1 MGESRLRMVS
11 IEKAVVARLKTHG
24 ENFEIL
30 VDPKLALDY
39 KNGKEVDLMDMLAI
53 DQVFKDSGSAEK
65 ASEHLMTE
73 VLGTTK
79 IEDIVDKIIKK
90 GEISLTTEQ
99 RKEMLDEKRRKIVS
113 IITRNAID
121 PKTGNPHPPARIE
134 KAMEEARV
142 SINIFK
148 SAKEQIEPTVKK
160 IRPLLPIKFQV
171 SEIAVK
177 IPAQYSGNAY
187 SVLKE
192 FGTVKKE
199 EWNTGGELLVLL
211 EIPAG
216 LRDEVYNRLNSM
228 THGDVEIKLVK

>member
-1 MGESRLRMVS
+1 MVS
-11 IEKAVVARLKTHG
+11 IEKAVVARLKAQG
-24 ENFEIL
+24 ENFELL

-53 DQVFKDSGSAEK
+53 DQVFKDSGSGER
-65 ASEHLMTE
+65 ASEHLMTD
-73 VLGTTK
+73 VFGTTK
-79 IEDIVDKIIKK
+79 IEDIVDRIIKK

-113 IITRNAID
+113 IIARNAID

-148 SAKEQIEPTVKK
+148 SAKEQIEQTVKK

-171 SEIAVK
+171 SEVAVK

-187 SVLKE
+187 NVLRE

-199 EWNTGGELLVLL
+199 EWDREGELLVLI

-216 LRDEVYNRLNSM
+216 LRDEFYNRLNNM
-228 THGDVEIKLVK
+228 THGEVEIKLVK